1 MNRSDALSPGELEGL
16 ARRLGGLDG
25 LPLLRAAWE
34 GPLRGRV
41 ALVSSFGVESAV
53 LLDMVASIDRRFP
66 VLFLDT
72 GWHFPETLRY
82 RDELVARLGLLD
94 VRSLQPDPAV
104 LARHDPDGTLC
115 RRDPDFCCHIRK
127 TEPLDAALDSF
138 AAWITG
144 RKRYQGGLRA
154 SLPTVEI
161 EEDAARLKLNPL
173 AGWSADDIHHYRR
186 LRGLP
191 PHPLALRGYASV
203 GCAPCTSP
211 TRPGEAPRAGRW
223 RGLDKTECGIHL
235 RRGADAGPGGARSG

>member
-1 MNRSDALSPGELEGL
+1 MSPPAALSTAELAAL
-16 ARRLGGLDG
+16 ARRLAALDG
-25 LPLLRAAWE
+25 LTLLRAAWQS
-34 GPLRGRV
+34 PLQGRI
-41 ALVSSFGVESAV
+41 ALVSSFGSESAV

-82 RDELVARLGLLD
+82 RDELVERLGLVD
-94 VRSLQPDPAV
+94 VRSLRPDANA

-115 RRDPDFCCHIRK
+115 HHNPDFCCHLRK
-127 TEPLDAALDSF
+127 TEPLDAALDGF
-138 AAWITG
+138 VAWVTG

-161 EEDAARLKLNPL
+161 DEPTGRLKLNPL
-173 AGWSADDIHHYRR
+173 AAWSIDDIHHYRR

-211 TRPGEAPRAGRW
+211 TRPGEPSRAGRW
-223 RGLDKTECGIHL
+223 RGLDKSECGIHL
-235 RRGADAGPGGARSG
+235 PRSSSPSGGLASS